1 MSAIIVIEIIFS
13 IFLLAATVLFAVRET
28 RRRSGANPEQQ
39 SGPENIGEVPEHNI
53 EPEAEQHLS
62 EVGPA
67 ESS

>member
-13 IFLLAATVLFAVRET
+13 IFLLAATVRFAVRET
-28 RRRSGANPEQQ
+28 RRRSDVNPQQQ
-39 SGPENIGEVPEHNI
+39 SGPENIGEAPEHNI

-62 EVGPA
+62 EVSPA